1 MDKRILFPTDFSQ
14 NSFNAIR
21 YGMKLYEDQYCD
33 FYFLNAFQ
41 VNMYTLDNMMVPEPG
56 DSTYDAAKKR
66 SKEGFVKL
74 KAILDLQADNPKHTY
89 HTIST
94 FNHLLEAVRDS
105 IAKKDIDLVMM
116 GTKGL
121 TGSESKAFGT
131 NTVNIMEKI
140 VECPV
145 MAIPEH
151 FDFTPPK
158 QIVFPTDYKANFKR
172 RELKYLLEIAK
183 LHDSQIHVVHVE
195 RGAKLNQQQENNK
208 ELLEEILL
216 GIDFENHVL
225 PKGKVQEAIFSF
237 IENRKCDMVAFVNKK
252 HWFFGSVLANPLVKE
267 LGYDATIPILE
278 LNDNP

>member
-21 YGMKLYEDQYCD
+21 YGMKLYEDQYCE

-56 DSTYDAAKKR
+56 DSTYDAAKKQ
-66 SKEGFVKL
+66 SEEGFVKL
-74 KAILDLQADNPKHTY
+74 KGILNLQGDNPKHTY
-89 HTIST
+89 HTISN
-94 FNHLLEAVRDS
+94 FNYLLEAVRDT

-121 TGSESKAFGT
+121 TRSESKAFGT

-145 MAIPEH
+145 MAIPEQ
-151 FDFTPPK
+151 FDYTPPK

-183 LHDSQIHVVHVE
+183 LHNSQIHVVHVE
-195 RGAKLNQQQENNK
+195 RESKLSSKQENNK
-208 ELLEEILL
+208 ELLEDILY
-216 GIDFENHVL
+216 GVDFENHVL
-225 PKGKVQEAIFSF
+225 PKGKVQETIFSF
-237 IENRKCDMVAFVNKK
+237 IENRKCDMVVFVNKK
-252 HWFFGSVLANPLVKE
+252 HWFFGSILAHPLVKE

-278 LNDNP
+278 LNANP